1 MERILLATD
10 GSPSAEH
17 ALEVA
22 VALANDTDAALDIV
36 AVRPRRIVG
45 RAGSGGP
52 INDLEA
58 HGGVE
63 HVLEDAAAR
72 TAGLGRVATQH
83 ALHGDPVEEISLL
96 AGKLG
101 ADLIVVG
108 SRGHGVVVGTLLGSV
123 SRALAT
129 TSAIPVTVVRAPER
143 VHA

>member
-63 HVLEDAAAR
+63 RVLEDAAAR

-108 SRGHGVVVGTLLGSV
+108 SRGHGVVVGTLFGSV
-123 SRALAT
+123 SRGLAT
-129 TSAIPVTVVRAPER
+129 SSAIPEIGRAH
-143 VHA
+143 V